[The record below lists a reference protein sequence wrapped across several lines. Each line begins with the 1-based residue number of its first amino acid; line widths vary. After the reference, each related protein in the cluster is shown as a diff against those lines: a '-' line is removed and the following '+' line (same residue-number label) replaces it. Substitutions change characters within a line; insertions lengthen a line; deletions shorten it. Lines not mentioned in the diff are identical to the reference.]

1 MSLSRSRNKFVQ
13 YAKPSTPPRQGTA
26 ELFFDINNYGYPTV
40 YYPDG
45 TTHPLVA
52 NIMIDG
58 ETLVIGT
65 AINELYTNYC
75 EDTRQGNGFIPG
87 SYESTSSISFSSNT
101 FTITGDRAW
110 YQNGCKYEKIL
121 ADTLSI
127 SLTANTL
134 TYIYYNNGTL
144 TSTTDI
150 NNIDGVLVATLYSDG
165 TTTILSDERH
175 TTSFDIIKDKKN
187 NDIRAKYIN
196 GFDISVSGN
205 TFSGNITIGSGTILC
220 DDIVKTFSSGS
231 SFRPIGQ
238 NGNLFAMD
246 ASPRSIP
253 AHLDSNTYVCY
264 YDSSDGWTTLSTG
277 LTSYTIM
284 ATNIDGNAF
293 LTVNDNLEESLMDVL
308 NNSNIILPKI
318 CRYAV
323 PLYRIICDKV
333 GNIAAVID
341 LRYITRED
349 NSKVIKSNLT
359 SQVYCDHVR
368 NDTAARY
375 DIINYMGATGD
386 FTTSLAI
393 TADGSA
399 ATGLYVS
406 GEVDYL
412 GSMANITNNGSGT
425 ALIVSNTD
433 GGKALEVS
441 GNSDIN
447 GKVVYGIETISAGA
461 TITPTGNKRV
471 IKVTSDSSSQ
481 NNVLT
486 MPTGTA
492 GQVITIINC
501 DEDPINGDVYIPSGE
516 CQTYIYVDSTV
527 GWMSI
532 GYGQMVSTVTGS

>member
-1 MSLSRSRNKFVQ
+1 MQ

-45 TTHPLVA
+45 TTQPLVA
-52 NIMIDG
+52 NIMVDG

-121 ADTLSI
+121 ADTLSV

-144 TSTTDI
+144 TSTTNI

-246 ASPRSIP
+246 ASARSIP

-284 ATNIDGNAF
+284 ATNIDGNTF

-333 GNIAAVID
+333 GNIVAVID

-359 SQVYCDHVR
+359 SQVYCDHVK

-375 DIINYMGATGD
+375 DIINYMGATGN

-399 ATGLYVS
+399 SSGLFVS
-406 GEVDYL
+406 GEVDAL
-412 GSMANITNNGSGT
+412 MPMASITNDGAGT
-425 ALIVSNTD
+425 SLEVSNTD
-433 GGKALEVS
+433 GGLAFKADGRTAL
-441 GNSDIN
+441 
-447 GKVVYGIETISAGA
+447 GIETISAGA
-461 TITPTGNKRV
+461 TIVPVGNKPI

-481 NNVLT
+481 DNLIT
-486 MPTGTA
+486 MPTGVA
-492 GQVITIINC
+492 GQILTIINL
-501 DEDPINGDVYIPSGE
+501 DEDPITSSGSVYVPSGE
-516 CQTYIYVDSTV
+516 AQQYIYVDSTV
-527 GWMSI
+527 GWMPL
-532 GYGQMVSTVTGS
+532 GYGQVVTTVVQS